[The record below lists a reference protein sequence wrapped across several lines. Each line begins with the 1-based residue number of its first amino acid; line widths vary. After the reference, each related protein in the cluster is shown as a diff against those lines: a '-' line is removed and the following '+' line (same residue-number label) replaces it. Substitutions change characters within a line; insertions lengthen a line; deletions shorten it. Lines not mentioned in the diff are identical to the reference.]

1 MLQRSLRI
9 AHLKNALLNDIF
21 QNYFRKPIIVFF
33 FSFCLM
39 KSVPFSDFFTSATN
53 HHYQNQILNSRWLHR
68 CKIAV
73 SLRDT
78 GMRNIFFSVLNER
91 QIRSSFTYRKSNNFE
106 KKQTLNAFFSKE
118 QQKKEKITWKCAINS
133 FN

>member
-53 HHYQNQILNSRWLHR
+53 HYYQNQILNSRWLYR
-68 CKIAV
+68 CKSSV
-73 SLRDT
+73 SLRET
-78 GMRNIFFSVLNER
+78 GMRNIFLYWMNVKYGRVSRTGNQTISKRNKLWMPFSVKC
-91 QIRSSFTYRKSNNFE
+91 SRKRRKWPENV
-106 KKQTLNAFFSKE
+106 Q
-118 QQKKEKITWKCAINS
+118 
-133 FN
+133 